1 MGSHPLSPQQGQA
14 RLVAGAGTP
23 PSNPG
28 NGTTGADSLPL
39 TLPSGGSRFGSLARQ
54 ASIYSLTL
62 DEFQNAMTEPGKNF
76 GSMNMDE
83 FLKNIWTAEESQAMA
98 AAMGSIGEG
107 SSSGGPTHG
116 NSLGMLSRQPSLQR
130 QGSITLPRT
139 LSRKTVD
146 EVWKD
151 IHRNITGTSDS
162 GPPAGS
168 GPQERQQTFGEMTL
182 EDFLMKAGVVRED
195 MEIGSQGFGPF
206 VGGSSERDRLGQGP
220 SDHAGGESVPTLS
233 LSPANAVPNQATM
246 DVMQIDSFNKNQA
259 ASQQRQ
265 EAEWLRGMAQQQ
277 HQQQQQQQ
285 HQIMQQHAAEVAA
298 AAAYA
303 NAAGKR
309 MGNGAGPMVGI
320 PGMGMPGPMGA
331 VMGPGMAGANLAIGM
346 GVGMGPGMGVVGGGM
361 GGVNMGLATGSPLS
375 HDSDNGQNGLSL
387 SPMQYGMEGP
397 LRGRKRG
404 ADGPVEKVVERR
416 QKRMI
421 KNRESAA
428 RSRARKQAYTVE
440 LEAEVSQLK
449 EENMK
454 LRKQQAVL
462 KKTEEEAER
471 RRKQMIEVLKT
482 MSKNPVVSE
491 GKILRRTRTATW

>member
-1 MGSHPLSPQQGQA
+1 QRS
-14 RLVAGAGTP
+14 RLRRRVRLTCTLVDGGAESAASRSAIAAQDTATTTTRSDRSSNNERPSLPRP
-23 PSNPG
+23 PSRPPHQ
-28 NGTTGADSLPL
+28 LQL
-39 TLPSGGSRFGSLARQ
+39 H
-54 ASIYSLTL
+54 
-62 DEFQNAMTEPGKNF
+62 PGKNF

-107 SSSGGPTHG
+107 TSSGGPTHG

-206 VGGSSERDRLGQGP
+206 VGGS
-220 SDHAGGESVPTLS
+220 
-233 LSPANAVPNQATM
+233 
-246 DVMQIDSFNKNQA
+246 
-259 ASQQRQ
+259 
-265 EAEWLRGMAQQQ
+265 
-277 HQQQQQQQ
+277 
-285 HQIMQQHAAEVAA
+285 
-298 AAAYA
+298 
-303 NAAGKR
+303 
-309 MGNGAGPMVGI
+309 NG
-320 PGMGMPGPMGA
+320 
-331 VMGPGMAGANLAIGM
+331 
-346 GVGMGPGMGVVGGGM
+346 
-361 GGVNMGLATGSPLS
+361 
-375 HDSDNGQNGLSL
+375 GQNGLSL

-454 LRKQQAVL
+454 LRKQQAHMIFL
-462 KKTEEEAER
+462 
-471 RRKQMIEVLKT
+471 QMIEVLKT

>member
-1 MGSHPLSPQQGQA
+1 TQQRQQLAATAAATTSVLLPPPPLSPA
-14 RLVAGAGTP
+14 PHTS
-23 PSNPG
+23 SNS
-28 NGTTGADSLPL
+28 T
-39 TLPSGGSRFGSLARQ
+39 
-54 ASIYSLTL
+54 
-62 DEFQNAMTEPGKNF
+62 
-76 GSMNMDE
+76 
-83 FLKNIWTAEESQAMA
+83 
-98 AAMGSIGEG
+98 
-107 SSSGGPTHG
+107 
-116 NSLGMLSRQPSLQR
+116 
-130 QGSITLPRT
+130 
-139 LSRKTVD
+139 RKTVD

-206 VGGSSERDRLGQGP
+206 VG
-220 SDHAGGESVPTLS
+220 
-233 LSPANAVPNQATM
+233 
-246 DVMQIDSFNKNQA
+246 
-259 ASQQRQ
+259 
-265 EAEWLRGMAQQQ
+265 
-277 HQQQQQQQ
+277 
-285 HQIMQQHAAEVAA
+285 
-298 AAAYA
+298 
-303 NAAGKR
+303 
-309 MGNGAGPMVGI
+309 PMVGI

-346 GVGMGPGMGVVGGGM
+346 GVGMGPGMGVVAGGM

-375 HDSDNGQNGLSL
+375 PDSDGGQNGLSL

-454 LRKQQAVL
+454 LRKQQARMIFL
-462 KKTEEEAER
+462 
-471 RRKQMIEVLKT
+471 QMIEVLKT

>member
-14 RLVAGAGTP
+14 RLAAGAETP

-28 NGTTGADSLPL
+28 NGTTGVDSLPL

-62 DEFQNAMTEPGKNF
+62 DEFQNAITEPGKNF

-220 SDHAGGESVPTLS
+220 SDRAGGESVPTLS
-233 LSPANAVPNQATM
+233 LSPANAVPNQATI
-246 DVMQIDSFNKNQA
+246 DAMQIDSFNKNQA

-265 EAEWLRGMAQQQ
+265 VRAF
-277 HQQQQQQQ
+277 
-285 HQIMQQHAAEVAA
+285 
-298 AAAYA
+298 
-303 NAAGKR
+303 
-309 MGNGAGPMVGI
+309 
-320 PGMGMPGPMGA
+320 
-331 VMGPGMAGANLAIGM
+331 
-346 GVGMGPGMGVVGGGM
+346 
-361 GGVNMGLATGSPLS
+361 
-375 HDSDNGQNGLSL
+375 
-387 SPMQYGMEGP
+387 
-397 LRGRKRG
+397 
-404 ADGPVEKVVERR
+404 
-416 QKRMI
+416 
-421 KNRESAA
+421 ES
-428 RSRARKQAYTVE
+428 
-440 LEAEVSQLK
+440 
-449 EENMK
+449 
-454 LRKQQAVL
+454 
-462 KKTEEEAER
+462 
-471 RRKQMIEVLKT
+471 
-482 MSKNPVVSE
+482 
-491 GKILRRTRTATW
+491 

>member
-14 RLVAGAGTP
+14 RLAAGAGTP
-23 PSNPG
+23 PSNPV
-28 NGTTGADSLPL
+28 NGTTGVDSLPL

-62 DEFQNAMTEPGKNF
+62 DEFQNAITEPGKNF

-233 LSPANAVPNQATM
+233 LSPANAVPNQATI
-246 DVMQIDSFNKNQA
+246 DAMQIDSFNKNQA

-265 EAEWLRGMAQQQ
+265 V
-277 HQQQQQQQ
+277 
-285 HQIMQQHAAEVAA
+285 HAF
-298 AAAYA
+298 
-303 NAAGKR
+303 
-309 MGNGAGPMVGI
+309 
-320 PGMGMPGPMGA
+320 
-331 VMGPGMAGANLAIGM
+331 
-346 GVGMGPGMGVVGGGM
+346 
-361 GGVNMGLATGSPLS
+361 
-375 HDSDNGQNGLSL
+375 
-387 SPMQYGMEGP
+387 
-397 LRGRKRG
+397 
-404 ADGPVEKVVERR
+404 
-416 QKRMI
+416 
-421 KNRESAA
+421 ES
-428 RSRARKQAYTVE
+428 
-440 LEAEVSQLK
+440 
-449 EENMK
+449 
-454 LRKQQAVL
+454 
-462 KKTEEEAER
+462 
-471 RRKQMIEVLKT
+471 
-482 MSKNPVVSE
+482 
-491 GKILRRTRTATW
+491 